1 MGWGIIEMGC
11 CGVVLWRVG
20 YNDRWS
26 FMEWGFG
33 GWGIIEMGYFGV
45 VLWRLG
51 YNDRCSF
58 VEWGIVG

>member
-1 MGWGIIEMGC
+1 
-11 CGVVLWRVG
+11 
-20 YNDRWS
+20 
-26 FMEWGFG
+26 MEWGIG
-33 GWGIIEMGYFGV
+33 GWGFIEMGYFGV